1 MAEFKVNKNRVA
13 KNTIALYVR
22 MAFTMVISF
31 FAARVTLQ
39 QLGVDDYGLNNLVGS
54 VVTFLGFL
62 NTSIGTAI
70 QRFYSIEIG
79 KEKEGNLKQVFRT
92 GLYMHIVIAL
102 ITVFM
107 LELFAVFFL
116 GRMNIPAERMTAA
129 HVVFQFSITQFA
141 ISIISVP
148 YSAMLRAREFFDKMA
163 ILDVIQAVLRL
174 GVLYL
179 LVIVGYDKL
188 VTLAALNFIVSVL
201 YSFGIFVLAW
211 RLKEVHALPNRDRR
225 IVKQLLAFVSMLIV
239 STVASLARTQGLV
252 MLINIFFGLAI
263 NAAYAI
269 AVQVSN
275 ILNTFVLN
283 FKSAMVP
290 QMVSSYGAGD
300 KSTMHKFID
309 LGTKIT
315 GLMMLLISL
324 PVVFESEFLLKIWL
338 KEPPQY
344 AAELVTLVIIN
355 VNIGQLT
362 YFHYQGIQ
370 ATGKITLNKSI
381 LTILYVLTVFAYYF
395 AFKLGA
401 SFYSALYINYIMS
414 AAIVLNGLLF
424 SHKLFEYNIKSFI
437 NNVLIPLIAITFVTV
452 LVLFGLCHYIV
463 PSFGRAILVFVV
475 STLLLTIMGWCVLLN
490 RNEKQQVLTLIK
502 KKE

>member
-31 FAARVTLQ
+31 ITARVTLQ

-79 KEKEGNLKQVFRT
+79 KGKEGNLKQVFRT
-92 GLYMHIVIAL
+92 GLYMHIVIAM

-116 GRMNIPAERMTAA
+116 ERMNIPAERMTAA

-211 RLKEVHALPNRDRR
+211 RLKEVHAMPNRDRI
-225 IVKQLLAFVSMLIV
+225 IVKQLFAFVSMLIV
-239 STVASLARTQGLV
+239 STLASLGRTQGLV

-300 KSTMHKFID
+300 NSTMHKFID
-309 LGTKIT
+309 FGTKIT

-324 PVVFESEFLLKIWL
+324 PVIFESEFLLTIWL
-338 KEPPQY
+338 KNPPQY

-370 ATGKITLNKSI
+370 ATGKITLNQSI
-381 LTILYVLTVFAYYF
+381 LTFIYVLTILVYYS

-424 SHKLFEYNIKSFI
+424 SHKLFEYNIKSFV
-437 NNVLIPLIAITFVTV
+437 NNVLIPLIAITSVTV
-452 LVLFGLCHYIV
+452 LVLFGLCHFII

-490 RNEKQQVLTLIK
+490 RNEKQHVLALLK
-502 KKE
+502 KKK

>member
-1 MAEFKVNKNRVA
+1 MSDFQVNKKRVA
-13 KNTIALYVR
+13 KNTIALYLR

-31 FAARVTLQ
+31 IAARVTLQ

-54 VVTFLGFL
+54 VVSFLGFL

-79 KEKEGNLKQVFRT
+79 KGENGNLKQVFRT
-92 GLYMHIVIAL
+92 GLYLHIVIAL
-102 ITVFM
+102 VTVFL
-107 LELFAVFFL
+107 LELFAIFFL
-116 GRMNIPAERMTAA
+116 GRMNIPADRMNAA
-129 HVVFQFSITQFA
+129 HLVFQFSIIQFA

-148 YSAMLRAREFFDKMA
+148 YAAMLRAREFFDKMA
-163 ILDVIQAVLRL
+163 LLDIIQAVLRL

-179 LVIVGYDKL
+179 LIIIGYDKL
-188 VTLAALNFIVSVL
+188 VTLSALNFAVSVL
-201 YSFGIFVLAW
+201 YSFGILMLAW
-211 RLKEVHALPNRDRR
+211 RLNEVHALPLRDRI
-225 IVKQLLAFVSMLIV
+225 IVKQLFAFVSMLIV
-239 STVASLARTQGLV
+239 STLASLGRTQGLV

-300 KSTMHKFID
+300 KATMHKFID

-315 GLMMLLISL
+315 GLMMLFISL
-324 PVVFESEFLLKIWL
+324 PVIFESQFLLTVWL
-338 KEPPQY
+338 KDPPQY
-344 AAELVTLVIIN
+344 AAELVALVIIN

-370 ATGKITLNKSI
+370 ATGKITLNQSI
-381 LTILYVLTVFAYYF
+381 LTLLYLVTVLAYYI

-401 SFYSALYINYIMS
+401 SFYSAMYINYIMS
-414 AAIVLNGLLF
+414 AVIVVNGLIFSQRLF
-424 SHKLFEYNIKSFI
+424 DYNIKNFI
-437 NNVLIPLIAITFVTV
+437 RSVLIPLIAISLVTV
-452 LVLFGLCHYIV
+452 LVLFCVCHFII
-463 PSFGRAILVFVV
+463 PSFGRIILVFVV
-475 STLLLTIMGWCVLLN
+475 SSLLLLGMGWTLLFNRKEKDQMLVLL
-490 RNEKQQVLTLIK
+490 K
-502 KKE
+502 KN

>member
-79 KEKEGNLKQVFRT
+79 KGKEGNLKQVFRT

-211 RLKEVHALPNRDRR
+211 RLKEVHAMPNRDRR

-239 STVASLARTQGLV
+239 STVASLAKTQGLV
-252 MLINIFFGLAI
+252 MLVNLFFGLAI

-269 AVQVSN
+269 AVQVSHL
-275 ILNTFVLN
+275 LNTFVLN
-283 FKSAMVP
+283 FKSAMLP

-315 GLMMLLISL
+315 GLMMLFISL
-324 PVVFESEFLLKIWL
+324 PVIFESHFLLTIWL
-338 KEPPQY
+338 KQPPQY
-344 AAELVTLVIIN
+344 AAELVALVVIN

-370 ATGKITLNKSI
+370 ATGKITLNQSI
-381 LTILYVLTVFAYYF
+381 LTILYVLTVFAYYS

-414 AAIVLNGLLF
+414 AVIVLNGLLF

-475 STLLLTIMGWCVLLN
+475 STLLLLGMSWTLLFN
-490 RNEKQQVLTLIK
+490 RKEKDQILTLLK
-502 KKE
+502 KKN